1 MEKKL
6 ETFSSEFEDG
16 EIIDP
21 FSPCK
26 LPLSPPMEVHFDK
39 QEILIPDQDM
49 PLPKKKSR
57 SRKRKEKPSHA
68 EGIKTPKPRKSRKS
82 RSKKEREELL
92 EVPRSSCPKPNPLD
106 FPKFDSIPGKSPIDE
121 RDMLNKLSIMIRD
134 SLGFVLDKLLKGNG
148 SIHNEFKSDELLA
161 NLIQKDMCKYS
172 AFMSNRAQMLICSG
186 VDIGK
191 GYTKKKSPF

>member
-1 MEKKL
+1 
-6 ETFSSEFEDG
+6 
-16 EIIDP
+16 
-21 FSPCK
+21 
-26 LPLSPPMEVHFDK
+26 MEV
-39 QEILIPDQDM
+39 P
-49 PLPKKKSR
+49 
-57 SRKRKEKPSHA
+57 
-68 EGIKTPKPRKSRKS
+68 T
-82 RSKKEREELL
+82 
-92 EVPRSSCPKPNPLD
+92 SSCPKPNPLD
-106 FPKFDSIPGKSPIDE
+106 FPKFDASFGGIPGKSPMDE

-191 GYTKKKSPF
+191 GYTKKKGEPAPPDTGNKM